1 MTKDLSERVSA
12 SFGIE
17 PMDDLTDRT
26 KAVEG
31 ARDQSDLL
39 GDVKDYTEK
48 LLSTWKDVSASINRE
63 ATLTLLLIAVF
74 ELLAYQSTVR
84 EFTIGPFSLGNATI
98 VQIGLPF
105 IVAYLVYDVL
115 LLTQRLGDMEYA
127 YDAISAKFA
136 SRIHVNALDSLIKP
150 SLPTFWTPSNP
161 LPSDIS
167 RRVDRLREI
176 TGGFF
181 SLITFVLL
189 PIAFEAQAFYHLYQK
204 FGYHDPLL
212 WISAVI
218 TSALLSCSVLLLI
231 FDESSN

>member
-1 MTKDLSERVSA
+1 VL
-12 SFGIE
+12 
-17 PMDDLTDRT
+17 
-26 KAVEG
+26 
-31 ARDQSDLL
+31 QLL
-39 GDVKDYTEK
+39 KV
-48 LLSTWKDVSASINRE
+48 LNNVH
-63 ATLTLLLIAVF
+63 
-74 ELLAYQSTVR
+74 
-84 EFTIGPFSLGNATI
+84 
-98 VQIGLPF
+98 
-105 IVAYLVYDVL
+105 DVL